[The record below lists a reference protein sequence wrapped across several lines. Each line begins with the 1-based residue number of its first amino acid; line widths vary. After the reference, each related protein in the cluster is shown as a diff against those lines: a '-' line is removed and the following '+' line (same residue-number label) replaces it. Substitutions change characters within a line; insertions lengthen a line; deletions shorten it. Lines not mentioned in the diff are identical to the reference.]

1 MKTNEFSKKSTLTRE
16 TLRFYENE
24 GLLHPNKED
33 NGYRNYNQKDLETV
47 LLIQEYRKMGISIS
61 QIKLL
66 FSNEITIEECL
77 QSQKI
82 LLQDKI
88 DNLKSQ
94 LELLN
99 NQLKTIQNS
108 NYRTQCYF
116 AYQTTSHQNP
126 LLFSKEKFIGSHG
139 TISMDDVKSITLSLC
154 SRTYNQQSFGMLTG
168 GFFAS
173 FSNRI
178 GLSYHYHI
186 DMNIQTNNQTLYYES
201 TYLNKNSLKDI
212 CSIFEVIES
221 QNITINDPIH
231 LISLFKQKEDI
242 YELSKYIDYHI
253 KQWERDFHIDNPRN
267 QQYNADELISIV
279 QKKLS

>member
-1 MKTNEFSKKSTLTRE
+1 MRTNEFSKKSTLTRE

-24 GLLHPNKED
+24 GLLHPSKEE
-33 NGYRNYNQKDLETV
+33 NGYRNYSNKDLETV

-61 QIKLL
+61 QIKKL
-66 FSNEITIEECL
+66 FSNEITLEKCL
-77 QSQKI
+77 KEQQKSLENNI
-82 LLQDKI
+82 SNLQK
-88 DNLKSQ
+88 Q
-94 LELLN
+94 LDFLN
-99 NQLKTIQNS
+99 NQLTTIQKKIE
-108 NYRTQCYF
+108 RKQCYF
-116 AYQTTSHQNP
+116 AYQTTSQQDS
-126 LLFSKEKFIGSHG
+126 LLFLKEEIIGPHG

-173 FSNRI
+173 FSNRM

-212 CSIFEVIES
+212 CSIFEVIQS
-221 QNITINDPIH
+221 QNITINDPID
-231 LISLFKQKEDI
+231 LIPLFKQKEDI

-267 QQYNADELISIV
+267 QQYNVDELISIV